1 MVTKK
6 VTFNCSPLAPR
17 AIMALDEHLK
27 ANPNGAPLYGGKSRA
42 KQYYGLYRIRE
53 TKTTVFIDKIG
64 G

>member
-27 ANPNGAPLYGGKSRA
+27 ENPNGLPLYGGKSRS
-42 KQYYGLYRIRE
+42 KTYYGVYSIHETATQIVVKRIG
-53 TKTTVFIDKIG
+53 D
-64 G
+64 